1 MSRVNQSAD
10 LEPLVSREQ
19 AENEFRKAM
28 NLYVGRGRVYSV
40 AQLSKGARVPERTIE
55 CFRSY
60 AFGHPDY
67 RPLHIGHQLSIARF
81 LGAEFTTEWLAVAGQ
96 GAFDLPD
103 ADDPNPGALAVENSD
118 DNATV
123 TRAAIDGEFDASE
136 RPSLKVVGT
145 RMMARGAALVAIGGR
160 AA

>member
-1 MSRVNQSAD
+1 MTQRNNAAD
-10 LEPLVSREQ
+10 LEPLISREH
-19 AENEFRKAM
+19 AENAFRRAM
-28 NLYVGRGRVYSV
+28 NLFVGRGRLYSV

-60 AFGHPDY
+60 NFGHPDY
-67 RPLHIGHQLSIARF
+67 RPMHFGHQLSIAKF
-81 LGAEFTTEWLAVAGQ
+81 LGAEFSTEWMALADQ

-103 ADDPNPGALAVENSD
+103 AGDPDPGALAVENSE

-123 TRAAIDGEFDASE
+123 TRAAINGEFEPEE
-136 RPSLKVVGT
+136 RPDLKVVGT
-145 RMMARGAALVAIGGR
+145 RMMARGATLVAIGSK